1 SEAHLKLFQHAIC
14 PGKSETK
21 FKESI
26 KLTVQNWSLELLSFV
41 GPAALPV
48 LLGLLTHLLLQH
60 LDSCFPWL
68 LASPTTQQAVKVIP
82 ILVAVLSQK
91 FLNFELKPLTPPKFS
106 DPQPQSAAHSLA
118 SCDRPPASACESADV
133 NDSTIRRTR
142 LDFPSIHPN
151 SNILDRPA
159 QPNLLNPALQPT
171 ESPNGSCS
179 SDRPL
184 LQVTQILTLP
194 PGFLEQ
200 LARAAARGEGRAEGE
215 AAELIADAN
224 VPAANDPGNPTAS
237 QQQQQQQQQ
246 QPQQQ
251 PVTVNAGTPPGT
263 PPSPG
268 SHGGPSGGSG
278 SGSGDGAMTCKYDY
292 PMLGQQLRV
301 KHELS
306 ISLNANTECQI
317 FQAMPARRCHGNQ
330 PTQQRRRAAAE
341 LRRGAAPLEQLRGG
355 RRGCLCQTAAP
366 RPPEPLGQPLDG
378 GAAAAA
384 AGCRLWRRLPWTRQ
398 QRDVGADDT
407 RRRQRRRR
415 RIEQRQRQRYRRH
428 GGQPLLQAANAAA
441 AVPSAATARVRGDAR
456 RLQLRPRRL
465 RRRQRFVGEDF
476 GAGGGGDCRRPV
488 APMAEP
494 WEVTAGLEN
503 CSLKADW
510 LSGKTAANG
519 AEARFDEAADLMKL
533 QMGSGRRQPS
543 HGRKSSRCRSRRS
556 RLPSQIRQ
564 QVQRVAAGTL
574 LAHRRLLEAAAS
586 LVEDPGSV
594 SGSGLQGPST
604 QPQLPVGLAASSTIL
619 GTVISVGVRFG
630 HRVAAAV
637 DVIDNGDGGGLS
649 WGGQQQDG
657 QQAEAAL
664 HPDRRQA
671 ADGRSSATPAAV
683 GGAQQQPAPDG
694 PQRAGEQKLQ
704 REEAERQLRSA
715 VPSRP
720 ASPATSAATSSRW
733 RANRNFEAVNDLT
746 VALRLQRC
754 QKTAIW
760 DWPGSGATADIESTR
775 PSPSLSLS
783 PSPRPRPSP
792 SPSPS
797 PSPRPRPSPSS
808 SLAAALQLLQEG
820 GVGGGAPPEQPH
832 SRRVDVQRHRLLR
845 LLLRRRRLL
854 LRLLRPLSRWP
865 RLRRSHGDSCRLARA
880 QDGIGVRPHGLKI
893 LGGVVLLAVQH
904 AVGAAAQHGEVAL
917 DLVCALLADLQR
929 RMHQRVL
936 VQDGRGV
943 VPGPVQ
949 QLQAAEVLRQI
960 RHLVEAEPDA
970 AELHLGDVAYLIRQ
984 APQLVAEH
992 HQRLQV
998 GEPTD
1003 CLRHLLQHV
1012 IGDVEKLQLGA
1023 AQHSGREVHELV
1035 VGQVDA
1041 LQLGEVADLR
1051 WQAAQPVVAERQ
1063 ALEVL
1068 QQADLAGHLGEVVRV
1083 QQKDAEASRSGLMS
1097 STSSSD
1103 RLNSSGGTAVKFL
1116 PWIFSFFMPW
1126 NSGSS
1131 VSIIILRLLLPGAME
1146 GARPRPPRKEVAI
1159 NSVPSE
1165 ALSTAALSSQ
1175 PSRAGSIRGGGV
1187 KFNKVLS
1194 LASIPA
1200 QRLQL
1205 NYTNSNSR
1213 VALLATAVRRA
1224 AARRVAAAL
1233 FLLLLLL
1240 LLLLLAAAALPLAGH
1255 LLVGHFEQLQA
1266 GLLQLVGGSLDA
1278 GRGLLV
1284 FVRQPI
1290 AQAVDELLELVVLL
1304 LRQLAA
1310 ELLHLG
1316 LGVVDDALGL
1326 VHHLYGLAALLVGR
1340 GVLLGVAHHVLDL
1353 VLAEPAAGLDDDL
1366 LLPAGALVPGRHVH
1380 DAVSVDVENHLG
1392 GSGVQTQFVVGGHL
1406 PLALVHLDLDLG
1418 LAVSGG
1424 GEHLRLLGRDGGV
1437 AADQAGEDA
1446 AEGLDA
1452 QRQGRHVQQQDV
1464 GHVASENAA
1473 LQRR

>member
-797 PSPRPRPSPSS
+797 PRPSPSS

-820 GVGGGAPPEQPH
+820 G
-832 SRRVDVQRHRLLR
+832 
-845 LLLRRRRLL
+845 
-854 LRLLRPLSRWP
+854 
-865 RLRRSHGDSCRLARA
+865 
-880 QDGIGVRPHGLKI
+880 I

-929 RMHQRVL
+929 RVHQRVL

-970 AELHLGDVAYLIRQ
+970 AELAPGRCCPISSALRKALIGLNRRDIRAVTMALSGHGCFARHRYLLGKIRSEEC
-984 APQLVAEH
+984 PFCLSGVENAEH
-992 HQRLQV
+992 FICECPAFTQDRLTYLGPNPRPLRRFQARESLPARPLPKGYRASDSPPPGLSGGGPRCGRRHHRNSLRDTAAPAARGRQGSQISSGKPRSWLLNTISVSKLVSLRIAFGTFCSMLSEMSRNSIWVQRSTAA
-998 GEPTD
+998 GKCTN
-1003 CLRHLLQHV
+1003 LLLARWMLFNWV
-1012 IGDVEKLQLGA
+1012 RSPISGGRLLNQLLLSA
-1023 AQHSGREVHELV
+1023 R
-1035 VGQVDA
+1035 
-1041 LQLGEVADLR
+1041 R
-1051 WQAAQPVVAERQ
+1051 
-1063 ALEVL
+1063 
-1068 QQADLAGHLGEVVRV
+1068 
-1083 QQKDAEASRSGLMS
+1083 SRF
-1097 STSSSD
+1097 SSSPISPGTLA
-1103 RLNSSGGTAVKFL
+1103 RSFVSSRRMR
-1116 PWIFSFFMPW
+1116 SFFMPW

-1175 PSRAGSIRGGGV
+1175 PPIVRFPLLWAVSPLCSRCS
-1187 KFNKVLS
+1187 
-1194 LASIPA
+1194 
-1200 QRLQL
+1200 
-1205 NYTNSNSR
+1205 

-1340 GVLLGVAHHVLDL
+1340 GVLLGVAH
-1353 VLAEPAAGLDDDL
+1353 
-1366 LLPAGALVPGRHVH
+1366 
-1380 DAVSVDVENHLG
+1380 
-1392 GSGVQTQFVVGGHL
+1392 
-1406 PLALVHLDLDLG
+1406 
-1418 LAVSGG
+1418 
-1424 GEHLRLLGRDGGV
+1424 
-1437 AADQAGEDA
+1437 
-1446 AEGLDA
+1446 
-1452 QRQGRHVQQQDV
+1452 
-1464 GHVASENAA
+1464 
-1473 LQRR
+1473 